1 MSFYPTSYYNTGTG
15 ITNIAATDVSAAT
28 VEASTAFSGPG
39 TGLTGTATSLTAGL
53 AQNLTGSPAVSVSSL
68 TSTGSVGV
76 GTTATSSALNVGTG
90 LTTNLGNGLSTQYDT
105 TTATAA
111 TITGGYNTGSGPT
124 PNTPTT
130 GEYQWTIGS
139 TTTYG
144 DMVSLGLYPPG
155 ATFTWSFTARG
166 TSAGFTVQTVSNSV
180 TVFTSPALTSTYQ
193 TFTWTATIP
202 SNGNGNIYF
211 VVYGAS
217 GQNIIWNA
225 FSATRLD
232 TIVTGYLGLG
242 TTNPLA
248 NFHIY
253 NPLVSAARVEAPS
266 ASGVNPQYQLYASGS
281 QVSLWGYSWN
291 GSYTYFQTN
300 QTQDSMRFYN
310 GAGGAIA
317 LQPVSGSVGINTTS
331 PQYTLDVNGTT
342 RISSYVTLPAQ
353 PSWSIYFISSLVSSA
368 TETNAFTS
376 FNSAATARDVTISS
390 GTVTINTPGRYS
402 VTLTGQVY
410 NDGKVRMYFG
420 RSLGTVLVYNSVVT
434 NSGSAGI
441 ASTYIVDC
449 IATQTIYVT
458 LVQNNGTYPLVGY
471 NWSFSGQM
479 IG

>member
-15 ITNIAATDVSAAT
+15 ITNIQATDVSAAT

-68 TSTGSVGV
+68 TSTGSVGI

-139 TTTYG
+139 TSTYG

-166 TSAGFTVQTVSNSV
+166 TSAGFTVQTVPNSV

-242 TTNPLA
+242 KTN
-248 NFHIY
+248 
-253 NPLVSAARVEAPS
+253 
-266 ASGVNPQYQLYASGS
+266 
-281 QVSLWGYSWN
+281 
-291 GSYTYFQTN
+291 
-300 QTQDSMRFYN
+300 
-310 GAGGAIA
+310 
-317 LQPVSGSVGINTTS
+317 
-331 PQYTLDVNGTT
+331 PQYTLDVNGTGNFA
-342 RISSYVTLPAQ
+342 SSLTLPGQ
-353 PSWSIYFISSLVSSA
+353 PSFSYYTTFATTGTTVSP
-368 TETNAFTS
+368 FTS
-376 FNSAATARDVTISS
+376 SSSTFAAPRGITWNS
-390 GTVTINTPGRYS
+390 TVIVPSVAGRYLLT
-402 VTLTGQVY
+402 VTGQVSG
-410 NDGKVRMYFG
+410 NGSVFF
-420 RSLGTVLVYNSVVT
+420 VVT
-434 NSGSAGI
+434 NPVSGS
-441 ASTYIVDC
+441 
-449 IATQTIYVT
+449 TIT
-458 LVQNNGTYPLVGY
+458 MWNGTASNTPVSLTMMYDFTGTSSSYTSVIVSATSGTFTV
-471 NWSFSGQM
+471 NWMTFTGQM

>member
-139 TTTYG
+139 TSTYG

-166 TSAGFTVQTVSNSV
+166 TSAGFTVQTVPNSV

-242 TTNPLA
+242 KTN
-248 NFHIY
+248 
-253 NPLVSAARVEAPS
+253 
-266 ASGVNPQYQLYASGS
+266 
-281 QVSLWGYSWN
+281 
-291 GSYTYFQTN
+291 
-300 QTQDSMRFYN
+300 
-310 GAGGAIA
+310 
-317 LQPVSGSVGINTTS
+317 
-331 PQYTLDVNGTT
+331 PQYTLDVNGTGNFA
-342 RISSYVTLPAQ
+342 SSLTLPGQ
-353 PSWSIYFISSLVSSA
+353 PSFSYYTTFATTGTTVSP
-368 TETNAFTS
+368 FTS
-376 FNSAATARDVTISS
+376 SSTTYAAPRGITWNSTLIVPSVA
-390 GTVTINTPGRYS
+390 GRYLLT
-402 VTLTGQVY
+402 VTGQVSGNGAVY
-410 NDGKVRMYFG
+410 LFVTNNDGSGSTITMWNGTASNTPVSLTTMYDFTG
-420 RSLGTVLVYNSVVT
+420 TSSSLNYTSVLVSA
-434 NSGSAGI
+434 NSG
-441 ASTYIVDC
+441 TFTV
-449 IATQTIYVT
+449 
-458 LVQNNGTYPLVGY
+458 
-471 NWSFSGQM
+471 NWMTFTGQM

>member
-15 ITNIAATDVSAAT
+15 ITNIQATDVSAAT

-39 TGLTGTATSLTAGL
+39 TGLTGTATSLTAGLAQNLTGSPAVSVSSITSSGTITGPGTGLTGIATSLTAGL

-166 TSAGFTVQTVSNSV
+166 TSAGFTVQTVPNSV

-242 TTNPLA
+242 KTN
-248 NFHIY
+248 
-253 NPLVSAARVEAPS
+253 
-266 ASGVNPQYQLYASGS
+266 
-281 QVSLWGYSWN
+281 
-291 GSYTYFQTN
+291 
-300 QTQDSMRFYN
+300 
-310 GAGGAIA
+310 
-317 LQPVSGSVGINTTS
+317 
-331 PQYTLDVNGTT
+331 PQYTLDVNGTGNFA
-342 RISSYVTLPAQ
+342 SSLTLPGQ
-353 PSWSIYFISSLVSSA
+353 PSFSYYVSNFATTGTGLVSPFTSSS
-368 TETNAFTS
+368 TTNAAPRGITW
-376 FNSAATARDVTISS
+376 NSAVIVPSVA
-390 GTVTINTPGRYS
+390 GRYLLT
-402 VTLTGQVY
+402 VTGQVSG
-410 NDGKVRMYFG
+410 NGSVFF
-420 RSLGTVLVYNSVVT
+420 VVT
-434 NSGSAGI
+434 NPVSGS
-441 ASTYIVDC
+441 
-449 IATQTIYVT
+449 TIT
-458 LVQNNGTYPLVGY
+458 MWNGTASNTPVSLTMMYDFTGTSSSYTSVIVSATSGTFTI
-471 NWSFSGQM
+471 NWMTFTGQM

>member
-15 ITNIAATDVSAAT
+15 ITNIQATDVSAAT

-76 GTTATSSALNVGTG
+76 
-90 LTTNLGNGLSTQYDT
+90 
-105 TTATAA
+105 
-111 TITGGYNTGSGPT
+111 
-124 PNTPTT
+124 
-130 GEYQWTIGS
+130 
-139 TTTYG
+139 
-144 DMVSLGLYPPG
+144 
-155 ATFTWSFTARG
+155 
-166 TSAGFTVQTVSNSV
+166 
-180 TVFTSPALTSTYQ
+180 
-193 TFTWTATIP
+193 
-202 SNGNGNIYF
+202 
-211 VVYGAS
+211 
-217 GQNIIWNA
+217 
-225 FSATRLD
+225 
-232 TIVTGYLGLG
+232 G

-420 RSLGTVLVYNSVVT
+420 RSLGTVLVYNSAVT

>member
-15 ITNIAATDVSAAT
+15 ITNIQATDVSAAT
-28 VEASTAFSGPG
+28 VEASTAFSGPGTGLTGTATSLTAGLAQNLTGSPAVSVSSVTSSGTITGPG

-111 TITGGYNTGSGPT
+111 TITSGYNTGSGPT

-242 TTNPLA
+242 TTN
-248 NFHIY
+248 
-253 NPLVSAARVEAPS
+253 
-266 ASGVNPQYQLYASGS
+266 
-281 QVSLWGYSWN
+281 
-291 GSYTYFQTN
+291 
-300 QTQDSMRFYN
+300 
-310 GAGGAIA
+310 
-317 LQPVSGSVGINTTS
+317 

>member
-15 ITNIAATDVSAAT
+15 ITNIQATDVSAAT
-28 VEASTAFSGPG
+28 VEASAAFSGPGTGLTGTATSLTAGLAQNLTGSPAVSVSSVTSSGTITGPG

-68 TSTGSVGV
+68 TSTGSVGI

-144 DMVSLGLYPPG
+144 VMVSLGLYPPG

-232 TIVTGYLGLG
+232 TIVTGFLGVG
-242 TTNPLA
+242 KTN
-248 NFHIY
+248 
-253 NPLVSAARVEAPS
+253 
-266 ASGVNPQYQLYASGS
+266 
-281 QVSLWGYSWN
+281 
-291 GSYTYFQTN
+291 
-300 QTQDSMRFYN
+300 
-310 GAGGAIA
+310 
-317 LQPVSGSVGINTTS
+317 
-331 PQYTLDVNGTT
+331 PQYTLDVNGTGNFA
-342 RISSYVTLPAQ
+342 SSLTLPGQ
-353 PSWSIYFISSLVSSA
+353 PSFSYYTTTFATTGTTVSP
-368 TETNAFTS
+368 FTS
-376 FNSAATARDVTISS
+376 SSTTYAAPRGITWNSTLIVPSVA
-390 GTVTINTPGRYS
+390 GRYLLT
-402 VTLTGQVY
+402 VTGQVSG
-410 NDGKVRMYFG
+410 NGSVFF
-420 RSLGTVLVYNSVVT
+420 VVT
-434 NSGSAGI
+434 NPVSGS
-441 ASTYIVDC
+441 
-449 IATQTIYVT
+449 TIT
-458 LVQNNGTYPLVGY
+458 LWNGTASNTPVSLTMMYDFTGTSSSYTSVLVSANSGTFTI
-471 NWSFSGQM
+471 NWMTFTGQM